1 MRKIAPCLGLAVAG
15 LLALSS
21 PAPAQSQNNG
31 WGGALD
37 QLNRAVNPDAYPQDR
52 NAQDR
57 GAQDRGATRDDR
69 RYEGSSNDRSANAG
83 PYRRY
88 SDRDLRDQYD
98 RLVDEQRQ
106 MQRDRRAMEEEMERR
121 GLRR

>member
-1 MRKIAPCLGLAVAG
+1 MRGIVLATATV
-15 LLALSS
+15 LALTS
-21 PAPAQSQNNG
+21 PVLAQSQNNNSG

-37 QLNRAVNPDAYPQDR
+37 QLNKAVNPNSYPQD
-52 NAQDR
+52 QDGNR
-57 GAQDRGATRDDR
+57 TDR
-69 RYEGSSNDRSANAG
+69 RYEGSSGDSRTTASAG

-106 MQRDRRAMEEEMERR
+106 MQRDRRSMEEELERR